1 MRKRLTRQGNSA
13 AVVIDRPIL
22 EILGLEAG
30 GTVEMLTNGNSLLIR
45 PVRPLSTE
53 RREAF
58 ARALAETNE
67 MWGDML
73 RRLAKR

>member
-13 AVVIDRPIL
+13 ALVIDRPIL

-30 GTVEMLTNGNSLLIR
+30 GTVEMLTNGNSLLSR

-67 MWGDML
+67 LWGDMP

>member
-13 AVVIDRPIL
+13 AIVIDRPIL

-45 PVRPLSTE
+45 PVRSLSTE
-53 RREAF
+53 RQEAF

-67 MWGDML
+67 LWGDML